1 MSSIFFSLP
10 QMDSKEEGSSSN
22 MSEAPVPSS
31 SPADSESSTP
41 PPPQPTATASSTP
54 GTPHT
59 AVEELTSDSQT
70 PISTSPVSNPAQ
82 EADDASPEILMEGAP
97 PNRNVSANSVPS
109 IAVSGQG
116 YLYNFV
122 LSSAIFLFI
131 ALVVRRIFLLEGET
145 PEEFDDILL

>member
-1 MSSIFFSLP
+1 
-10 QMDSKEEGSSSN
+10 MDSKEEGSSSSN
-22 MSEAPVPSS
+22 SETPATPSS
-31 SPADSESSTP
+31 SPADSESSTAL
-41 PPPQPTATASSTP
+41 PPQPTDTTSPTP

-59 AVEELTSDSQT
+59 AVEELQSDSQT
-70 PISTSPVSNPAQ
+70 SSSSSPVTNTTQ
-82 EADDASPEILMEGAP
+82 ETEDASPEILMEGVP
-97 PNRNVSANSVPS
+97 TRNVRSNSAPS
-109 IAVSGQG
+109 IAVTGQG